1 MANSR
6 PVSVLSESNSV
17 PDEANINGLK
27 NNPQNKETSSA
38 RSSIQKSPMNNIR
51 NANSSS
57 SSIDSAGAK
66 NTIFTENKTS
76 TLTNSNTIVSWTTTD
91 SDLESEQDGRSNNDN
106 NSLESNSLKKQ
117 IQRPQT
123 LSRRDNGQQ
132 KNETN
137 SQEQLSRRAKHFQK
151 LFRSEIHDD
160 MPELIDSY
168 VCAYQGDILLQGK
181 MYITD
186 RYLCFHSRIISYVT
200 KHVYRWEQIENI
212 TKERVAFIFPTA
224 IGIQLRH
231 SGKKIIY
238 ASFLQRDQAFDKIV
252 SMCSR
257 FNNDI
262 NSLQNDDDNR
272 LMQDG
277 TLKAIN
283 SNYSFNEKIK
293 KSKRDIPFDMTEG
306 PEQEDVLQ
314 MCLGSNATNNNNNN
328 SNVKW
333 RPQSSTSKISDN
345 KQQSK
350 QSKNLFNSDKKK
362 QFKNSSLNPTVPKNL
377 NESIP
382 DNNELNRNSS
392 SSNTQEKEADAS
404 LTDNP
409 VVFRHPRNAPLRSNR
424 SRSRSRDRTLSP
436 ATRTSSNMLNSISSI
451 SSITTPD
458 SSIINSDT
466 DGIAGKYSRIIIL
479 SLISIVKLIM
489 AYLLLLFNR
498 FKTYPIKTSLILL
511 ICITILISHSFYLI
525 NLAYRIENRLQSL
538 HNIWPSPLASS
549 SSSAARN
556 SRHQ

>member
-6 PVSVLSESNSV
+6 PVSVLSQPNSAS
-17 PDEANINGLK
+17 DEANINGLK

-38 RSSIQKSPMNNIR
+38 RSSIQKSPTNNIR

-66 NTIFTENKTS
+66 NTIFAENKTS
-76 TLTNSNTIVSWTTTD
+76 TQTNSNTIVSWTTTD

-106 NSLESNSLKKQ
+106 NSLESNSVKKQ
-117 IQRPQT
+117 IQRSQT
-123 LSRRDNGQQ
+123 LSRHDNGQQ

-137 SQEQLSRRAKHFQK
+137 SQEQLSRRVKHFQK

-200 KHVYRWEQIENI
+200 KHVYRWEQIENV

-283 SNYSFNEKIK
+283 
-293 KSKRDIPFDMTEG
+293 R

-314 MCLGSNATNNNNNN
+314 MCLGSNATSNN
-328 SNVKW
+328 SNVKR

-350 QSKNLFNSDKKK
+350 QSKKLFNSDKKK
-362 QFKNSSLNPTVPKNL
+362 QFKSSSLNPTVPKNL

-392 SSNTQEKEADAS
+392 SNNTQEQEADAP

-409 VVFRHPRNAPLRSNR
+409 VVFRHSRNGPLRSNR
-424 SRSRSRDRTLSP
+424 SRSRSRERTLSP
-436 ATRTSSNMLNSISSI
+436 ATRTSNMLSSI
-451 SSITTPD
+451 PSTSSITTPD

-511 ICITILISHSFYLI
+511 ICIAILIFHSFYLI

-538 HNIWPSPLASS
+538 HNIWPSSS
-549 SSSAARN
+549 STKN

>member
-6 PVSVLSESNSV
+6 PVSVLSQPNSAS
-17 PDEANINGLK
+17 DEANINGLK

-38 RSSIQKSPMNNIR
+38 RSSIQKSPTNNIR

-66 NTIFTENKTS
+66 NTIFAENKTS
-76 TLTNSNTIVSWTTTD
+76 TQTNSNTIVSWTTTD

-106 NSLESNSLKKQ
+106 NSLESNSVKKQ
-117 IQRPQT
+117 IQRSQT
-123 LSRRDNGQQ
+123 LSRHDNGQQ

-137 SQEQLSRRAKHFQK
+137 SQEQLSRRVKHFQK

-200 KHVYRWEQIENI
+200 KHVYRWEQIENV

-283 SNYSFNEKIK
+283 SNYSYNEKIK
-293 KSKRDIPFDMTEG
+293 KSKRDIPFDMIEG

-314 MCLGSNATNNNNNN
+314 MCLGSNATSNN
-328 SNVKW
+328 SNVKR

-350 QSKNLFNSDKKK
+350 QSKKLFNSDKKK
-362 QFKNSSLNPTVPKNL
+362 QFKSSSLNPTVPKNL

-392 SSNTQEKEADAS
+392 SNNTQEQEADAP

-409 VVFRHPRNAPLRSNR
+409 VVFRHSRNGPLRSNR
-424 SRSRSRDRTLSP
+424 SRSRSRERTLSP
-436 ATRTSSNMLNSISSI
+436 ATRTSNMLSSI
-451 SSITTPD
+451 PSTSSITTPD

-511 ICITILISHSFYLI
+511 ICIAILIFHSFYLI

-538 HNIWPSPLASS
+538 HNIWPSSS
-549 SSSAARN
+549 STKN